1 MELYFAPMACSI
13 ATRIALYEMG
23 KGDEA
28 SFHRVALASKTLEDG
43 ADYYAI
49 NPKGQ
54 VPALRLDN
62 GEILTENAAIL
73 QYVADLAPEAELA
86 PAHGTMERY
95 RLQELLNFVG
105 SELHQK
111 VLAQIFN
118 PAAPPEAKAF
128 ARDVVAPAKFAVL
141 ADAVEGKAFLLGNR
155 FTVADAYAFF
165 VLSLCPF
172 FGIDIARWP
181 SLEAYFKGLSARPA
195 VARAAAEEMA
205 LMKPS

>member
-23 KGDEA
+23 KGDDA
-28 SFHRVALASKTLEDG
+28 SFHRVTLASKTLEDG
-43 ADYYAI
+43 SDYYAI

-62 GEILTENAAIL
+62 GEILTENAAVL
-73 QYVADLAPEAELA
+73 QYVADLAPEAGLA
-86 PAHGTMERY
+86 PAYGTMERY
-95 RLQELLNFVG
+95 RLQELLNFIG

-118 PAAPPEAKAF
+118 PFAPAEAKAF
-128 ARDVVAPAKFAVL
+128 ARDEVAPVKFAVL
-141 ADAVEGKAFLLGNR
+141 AEAVKGKAFLIGNR

-172 FGIDIARWP
+172 FGIDLGRWP
-181 SLEAYFKGLSARPA
+181 SLQTYYEGLAARPA

-205 LMKPS
+205 LMKPN

>member
-43 ADYYAI
+43 SDYYVV

-62 GEILTENAAIL
+62 GEVLTENAAIL
-73 QYVADLAPEAELA
+73 QYVADLKPDAGLA
-86 PAHGTMERY
+86 PAYGTMERY
-95 RLQELLNFVG
+95 RLQELLNFIG

-111 VLAQIFN
+111 VLATIFN
-118 PAAPPEAKAF
+118 PAAPPEAKAY
-128 ARDVVAPAKFAVL
+128 ARDEVAPVKFAML
-141 ADAVEGKAFLLGNR
+141 AEAVKDKAFLIGNR

-172 FGIDIARWP
+172 FGIDLARWP
-181 SLEAYFKGLSARPA
+181 SLETYFKGLSARPA